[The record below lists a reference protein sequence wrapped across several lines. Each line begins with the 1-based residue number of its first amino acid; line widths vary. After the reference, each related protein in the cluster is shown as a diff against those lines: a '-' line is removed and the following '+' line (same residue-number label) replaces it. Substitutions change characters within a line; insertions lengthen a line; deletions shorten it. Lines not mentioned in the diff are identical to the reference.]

1 MEKEKGHFRY
11 LLIMYIML
19 IPVIVSLFFL
29 FRSDIKSNIEAS
41 GIIRHYAI
49 WKEERSNTDSTYSVA
64 LYNNSNIILVNRTI
78 PRKADNLH
86 SAVEALLM
94 TLSDDET
101 AAGLVSFIPQGTKL
115 IGISEEMG
123 FFYVKLSSVF
133 LSSPDINKATMQIKE
148 TLDNYY
154 ALESLTVICGS
165 TIIAA

>member
-29 FRSDIKSNIEAS
+29 FRSDIMSNIETS
-41 GIIRHYAI
+41 GVIRHYAI
-49 WKEERSNTDSTYSVA
+49 WKEEKSNTVSTYSVA
-64 LYNNSNIILVNRTI
+64 LYSNNNIIFEDRAIT
-78 PRKADNLH
+78 RKADDLH
-86 SAVEALLM
+86 SLVEALLM
-94 TLSDDET
+94 PLSNE
-101 AAGLVSFIPQGTKL
+101 GLTTYIPEGTKL

-123 FFYVKLSSVF
+123 FFYVKLSQEF
-133 LSSPDINKATMQIKE
+133 LSSSDINKATIQIRE

-165 TIIAA
+165 TIITV